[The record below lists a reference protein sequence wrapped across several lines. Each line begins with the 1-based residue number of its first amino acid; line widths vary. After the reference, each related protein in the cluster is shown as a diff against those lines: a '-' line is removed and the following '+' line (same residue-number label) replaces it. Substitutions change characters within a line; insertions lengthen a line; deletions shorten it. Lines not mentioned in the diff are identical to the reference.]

1 MEKGHQPMSTILR
14 GVTQWQYWTVAL
26 GLCVW
31 LMAPQAVVG
40 TVFYAKDEAL
50 HIAFSEGV
58 EVSEKTVVLSSDQRE
73 AIEQMSQAKVSSGLF
88 HFFEGKRNGEVTG
101 YAAIDSRVMRT
112 NLAVYMVVLSKTL
125 AVEKV
130 VLLAFNEPSEYQP
143 TDAWLKHL
151 EGNQPIDEIAPGQG
165 VPPIAGSTLSVHGL
179 SDGVRVVRASFEV
192 ALQGAQ

>member
-1 MEKGHQPMSTILR
+1 MSTIGR
-14 GVTQWQYWTVAL
+14 GVTQWHRWTVAL
-26 GLCVW
+26 VLCVW
-31 LMAPQAVVG
+31 MMAPQVVLG

-50 HIAFSEGV
+50 HIAFSDGV

-73 AIEQMSQAKVSSGLF
+73 EIERISQAKVSSGLF
-88 HFFEGKRNGEVTG
+88 HFFEGKRNGEVIG
-101 YAAIDSRVMRT
+101 YAVIDSRVMRT
-112 NLAVYMVVLSKTL
+112 NLAVYMVVLSKNL

-143 TDAWLKHL
+143 TEAWLKRL
-151 EGNQPIDEIAPGQG
+151 EGNQPIEEIAPGQG

-192 ALQGAQ
+192 ALHGAQ